1 MSWDW
6 WEFEKRNF
14 IVRSFKF
21 YCSFAYRSG
30 LINTK
35 TGNPIPDKLVERLVN
50 RQRIAM
56 QQVAAMRLKYI
67 VLKDMVANKH
77 NAIAEI
83 DNVGEG
89 LRLRDYEQLKVE
101 NR

>member
-1 MSWDW
+1 M
-6 WEFEKRNF
+6 ENF
-14 IVRSFKF
+14 IIQHFKF
-21 YCSFAYRSG
+21 RYG

-35 TGNPIPDKLVERLVN
+35 TGNPIPDKLIERLIN
-50 RQRIAM
+50 RQKIQM
-56 QQVAAMRLKYI
+56 QQVSEMRLKYI
-67 VLKDMVANKH
+67 ILKDMVADKL
-77 NAIAEI
+77 NAIADI

>member
-1 MSWDW
+1 MYCL
-6 WEFEKRNF
+6 F
-14 IVRSFKF
+14 IFR
-21 YCSFAYRSG
+21 YG

-35 TGNPIPDKLVERLVN
+35 TGNPIPDKLVERLIN

-67 VLKDMVANKH
+67 ILKDMVANKH
-77 NAIAEI
+77 DAIADV